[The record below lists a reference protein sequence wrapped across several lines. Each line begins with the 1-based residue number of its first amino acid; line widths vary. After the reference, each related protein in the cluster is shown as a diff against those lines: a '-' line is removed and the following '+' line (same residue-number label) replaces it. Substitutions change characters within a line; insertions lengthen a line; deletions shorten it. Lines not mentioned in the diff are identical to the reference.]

1 MCQPGSAVAVPQG
14 QLRAPQGLWTLHP
27 LGDGMWEGNPMVR
40 RFLGSKIK
48 EIMLLLHLLV

>member
-14 QLRAPQGLWTLHP
+14 QLRAPQGLWTLHL